1 MTGACQSLWK
11 IMHAQHL
18 ESCLLVKGSC
28 KIKIVQPLI
37 NIWLD
42 KLFNLV
48 GNYLW
53 GWTLGSEVYS
63 WQYVPLLTVCPF
75 ADSMPLCWQYVPL
88 LTVCPFADSMYRQ
101 YHHSLVIYNK
111 GSWERLLDAL
121 LKSKRYQNVL
131 QQIILTGKY
140 EWVKWM
146 NIVHVYDPA
155 VYRIGIYRIG
165 NLDFCWSA
173 YP

>member
-75 ADSMPLCWQYVPL
+75 ADSMPLCWQYVQ
-88 LTVCPFADSMYRQ
+88 TVSPFIGD
-101 YHHSLVIYNK
+101 
-111 GSWERLLDAL
+111 
-121 LKSKRYQNVL
+121 L
-131 QQIILTGKY
+131 QQRILGTPSGCSSEIKKIPKCVTTNHID
-140 EWVKWM
+140 WKIWM
-146 NIVHVYDPA
+146 GEVNEYSTCIWSSCISHW
-155 VYRIGIYRIG
+155 
-165 NLDFCWSA
+165 NLSDR
-173 YP
+173 

>member
-75 ADSMPLCWQYVPL
+75 ADSMSLCWQYAPL
-88 LTVCPFADSMYRQ
+88 LAVCTDSITIHWWSTTKDLGNAFWMLFWNQ
-101 YHHSLVIYNK
+101 KDTKMCYNK
-111 GSWERLLDAL
+111 SYWLENMNGWS
-121 LKSKRYQNVL
+121 
-131 QQIILTGKY
+131 
-140 EWVKWM
+140 EW
-146 NIVHVYDPA
+146 I
-155 VYRIGIYRIG
+155 
-165 NLDFCWSA
+165 
-173 YP
+173 